1 MNERWLL
8 MLEGQR
14 CQFALCVFICLG
26 WSLWVM
32 ELWVTLAC
40 TTEFAWSPETSA
52 SATEGG
58 EFAVCCWVSSA
69 GEAEGQVMNVVP

>member
-1 MNERWLL
+1 
-8 MLEGQR
+8 
-14 CQFALCVFICLG
+14 
-26 WSLWVM
+26 M